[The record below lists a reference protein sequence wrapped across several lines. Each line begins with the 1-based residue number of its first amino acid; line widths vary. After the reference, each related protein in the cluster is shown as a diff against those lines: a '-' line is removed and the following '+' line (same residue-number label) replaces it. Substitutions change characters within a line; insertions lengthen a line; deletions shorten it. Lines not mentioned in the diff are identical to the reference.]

1 MNPLVGQNQT
11 TGVPEHELRP
21 RVQLGQLLLHK
32 GLINELQLLQ
42 GLHYHKT
49 HGMRLGEAL
58 LDLKFITERTLKMV
72 LAEQLDIKLMPI
84 DYIDFIPP
92 NLTGYINK
100 EYAWRHKVC
109 PVRRAND
116 HLTIVMDDPTDTA
129 AIDFIHCSTHLHI
142 TVCTAP
148 RAVIVQLLTRVYGP
162 RDGSRRTNTPINR

>member
-1 MNPLVGQNQT
+1 MGPVVGQGQP
-11 TGVPEHELRP
+11 TGISEHELRP
-21 RVQLGQLLLHK
+21 RIQLGQLLLQK

-49 HGMRLGEAL
+49 HRIRLGEAL
-58 LDLKFITERTLKMV
+58 LHLRFITERSLKMV
-72 LAEQLDIKLMPI
+72 LAEQLDIKLMPV

-92 NLTGYINK
+92 NLTGYISK

-116 HLTIVMDDPTDTA
+116 HLTVVMDDPTDNA
-129 AIDFIHCSTHLHI
+129 AIDFIHCSTHLNI

-148 RAVIVQLLTRVYGP
+148 RAVIVRLLNRVYGP
-162 RDGSRRTNTPINR
+162 VEPPRRTRTPINR